1 MVPVH
6 STTHLDDV
14 TLPAQGGRM
23 EKTTPHPAERT
34 FIRSI
39 NEHLH
44 MPGTNLCTDELI
56 FLIDKRQ

>member
-6 STTHLDDV
+6 STTHLADV
-14 TLPAQGGRM
+14 TLPTQGGRM

-34 FIRSI
+34 FIRSM
-39 NEHLH
+39 NEHLY
-44 MPGTNLCTDELI
+44 MPGTTLCTGERI